1 MTMAQTHI
9 ARALHDEH
17 MATLALLARL
27 ESLLGQHP
35 PAEPPEAAA
44 PAVAALLD
52 DFAAAVGRE
61 VATHFAFEERALF
74 PLLDEPEM
82 TGQLIAEHAAL
93 LAAARRLA
101 LAAGEARAHGFEAA
115 SWRTFHAT
123 AGGLCSALTAHIE
136 KEEMGLL
143 AALDAT
149 LDAETDASLAIDYAA
164 EH

>member
-1 MTMAQTHI
+1 MPQTHI
-9 ARALHDEH
+9 ARALHEEH

-27 ESLLGQHP
+27 EALLGQHP
-35 PAEPPEAAA
+35 PAAPPPAAA
-44 PAVAALLD
+44 PMVAALLE

-74 PLLDEPEM
+74 PLLDEPDLTAE
-82 TGQLIAEHAAL
+82 LAAEHLVL

-101 LAAGEARAHGFEAA
+101 LGADEARAVGFGEEA
-115 SWRTFHAT
+115 WRAFHAT
-123 AGGLCSALTAHIE
+123 AGELCSALTAHVE

-143 AALDAT
+143 PALDAT